1 MSLQLNTSFNQRLT
15 VLAPRISEQEYKE
28 ILASWAGMRNRADY
42 QAVVQRVDSDAA
54 AKGVVLPDFLGGADP
69 SK

>member
-1 MSLQLNTSFNQRLT
+1 
-15 VLAPRISEQEYKE
+15 
-28 ILASWAGMRNRADY
+28 LASWAGMRNRADY